1 MKRRQLIKAALLTPV
16 AGLAAP
22 MINTNRFKLF
32 AQSQQAHSDR
42 AIKLVNESLVID
54 MLNQFMGYGG
64 NPYAQ
69 QLEKWLKEPG
79 TFTEADF
86 QNFKTSGINVFSLG
100 HGNSSFE
107 EGVLQFARWNGF
119 VAGYSDWLMR
129 IDSAKSLEQVKG
141 SGKVGIILAL
151 QTSSHFRTPNDVDVF
166 VGLGQRVSQLTHNQA
181 NTIGSS
187 FFEPTDGGLTYFGF
201 DIVKRM
207 NEKGMAVDVSHCG
220 DKTTLDALDASTKPV
235 IISHAGCRGIT
246 PKLMRNK
253 TDEMIK
259 KMAARGGVIG
269 MPFIRFMIREQEPV
283 NIDHVIDHID
293 HVAKLVG
300 IEHVG
305 IGSDYDLYTE
315 DAWPEFR
322 DKLVTQIVTRDKQNR
337 YNFHSGPNSING
349 IEKLNHPKRTYD
361 FTEALIK
368 RKYSDE
374 NIRLILGNNFKRALT
389 TIWGV

>member
-16 AGLAAP
+16 AGLAVP
-22 MINTNRFKLF
+22 LINTGRYKLF
-32 AQSQQAHSDR
+32 AQSQQTYSDR

-69 QLEKWLKEPG
+69 QLDKWLTTPA

-86 QNFKTSGINVFSLG
+86 LNFKTSGINVFSLG
-100 HGNSSFE
+100 HGNSNFE
-107 EGVLQFARWNGF
+107 DGIQQFARWNGF
-119 VAGYSDWLMR
+119 IAGYSNWLLR
-129 IDSAKSLEQVKG
+129 IDSAKALEQVKG

-151 QTSSHFRTPNDVDVF
+151 QTSSHFRTTADVDVF
-166 VGLGQRVSQLTHNQA
+166 AGLGQRVSQLTHNQA

-187 FFEPTDGGLTYFGF
+187 FFEPTDGGLTYFGL

-235 IISHAGCRGIT
+235 IISHAGCRGVT

-253 TDEMIK
+253 TDEMVK
-259 KMAARGGVIG
+259 KMAGKGGVIG

-283 NIDHVIDHID
+283 NIDHVIDHVD

-337 YNFHSGPNSING
+337 YNFHAGPNNING

-389 TIWGV
+389 EIWEA

>member
-119 VAGYSDWLMR
+119 IAGYSDWLMR